1 MNNNE
6 STQNVIDNCLRNVS
20 DQMVARLPN
29 FKYIKRNI
37 QRQRQRQQN
46 DLPQLPLDKNFNIIL
61 APLTTT

>member
-29 FKYIKRNI
+29 FKYI
-37 QRQRQRQQN
+37 QRQR
-46 DLPQLPLDKNFNIIL
+46 
-61 APLTTT
+61 